1 MADGSCSDALSKSSP
16 SASGESSG
24 KPRKCSACQTPLKD
38 HLGLHGPSKCF
49 VGAFAALTDRVAE
62 LERCVAK
69 SEDDLRDH
77 EALAVKRQEA
87 LLATIATLEER
98 IDRLEELRCD
108 CPWHCDNART
118 ANIEPTFGHNESAPI
133 CPTRECALADGPLS
147 GDAAVSAFQGSD
159 SKISG
164 AAACS
169 SPLVIHD
176 EGKEDVESLAKAA
189 HGLSGGQDTDIVSE
203 RSHAANG
210 MPTCDNDALRAPV
223 PTFADK
229 AAAPPQLPLTMTT
242 PGSWR

>member
-1 MADGSCSDALSKSSP
+1 MGA
-16 SASGESSG
+16 
-24 KPRKCSACQTPLKD
+24 
-38 HLGLHGPSKCF
+38 HGPSKCL

-77 EALAVKRQEA
+77 EALAVKRREA

-98 IDRLEELRCD
+98 IDRLEELR
-108 CPWHCDNART
+108 
-118 ANIEPTFGHNESAPI
+118 
-133 CPTRECALADGPLS
+133 
-147 GDAAVSAFQGSD
+147 GSD
-159 SKISG
+159 SRISG

-176 EGKEDVESLAKAA
+176 EGKEDVESFAKAA

-210 MPTCDNDALRAPV
+210 MPTCDNDAFRAPV

-229 AAAPPQLPLTMTT
+229 AAAPPQAALDNDNSGFVEVGKRRKPRKKGDKYLSRHGALSQDAQLLRRLELLP
-242 PGSWR
+242 WV